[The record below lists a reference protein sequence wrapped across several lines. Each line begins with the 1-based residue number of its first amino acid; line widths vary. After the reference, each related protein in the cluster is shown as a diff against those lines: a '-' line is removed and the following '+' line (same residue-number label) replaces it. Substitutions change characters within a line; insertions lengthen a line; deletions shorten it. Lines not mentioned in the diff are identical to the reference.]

1 VTTAYH
7 PWGRVDADGTVYVRT
22 ADGERV
28 IGSWQAGSPEEAIAF
43 FQRKYEALETE
54 VVLLEQRI
62 ASTDIAPAQAS
73 ASVNRL
79 VQAINEANALGDL
92 DGLRTRVE
100 RLVEDVGHRREEAK
114 AAREQARVQ
123 AKEIKERIVAEA
135 EQIAAEATHW
145 KSSGERMRELL
156 EEWKA
161 APHAERSAEAVL
173 WKRLSAA
180 RNAFTKRRKAYFATL
195 EAEREDV
202 KARKEK
208 LVADAEALSGS
219 TDWGPT
225 TSAYRELMG
234 LWKAAGR
241 ADRDAEAELWKRFR
255 AAQDKFFNARSEVF
269 SAKDAELREHSEA
282 KQQLLDQAQGL
293 LPVSD
298 IRSARSALR
307 GIQERWEQIGAV
319 PRDSREHLE
328 SGLRRVEDAI
338 RKTEEAQ
345 WHRSNPEA
353 LARAEGTVAQLR
365 STIAQLEEQLT
376 QARERGDA
384 AAAQSAE
391 EALTARRAWLTEAEH
406 TLAEFKVL
414 KAASAG
420 DPASAG
426 DAVDVVDAVDGADG
440 AQHVPEVLGIPH
452 LEREPADRHPIP
464 AGRHGRGQDVDVLV
478 RKHPGHVG
486 QQPGPVE
493 RLHLDGHQEHR
504 AVARRPVD
512 LDHPLLL
519 GTGQVHDIHA
529 VHPVHGHAMTVGDE
543 AGDLISRHRGAAPGQ
558 AHPCVRRA
566 VDLDAWV
573 SRGPGLG
580 FLGRQRRLG
589 QVLLGPGEATDR
601 PDQLLDHRLGA
612 DPPFADRCV

>member
-1 VTTAYH
+1 MTTAYH
-7 PWGRVDADGTVYVRT
+7 PWGRVDPDGTVYVRT

-156 EEWKA
+156 EEWKT
-161 APHAERSAEAVL
+161 APHAERAAEAAL

-219 TDWGPT
+219 TEWGPT
-225 TSAYRELMG
+225 TSAYRELMRQ
-234 LWKAAGR
+234 WKAAGR

-269 SAKDAELREHSEA
+269 SAKDAELREHAEA
-282 KQQLLDQAQGL
+282 KQQLLETAQGL

-345 WHRSNPEA
+345 WRRSNPEA

-376 QARERGDA
+376 RARERGDA

-440 AQHVPEVLGIPH
+440 AQHVPEMLGVPH

-464 AGRHGRGQDVDVLV
+464 AGRHGRGQDIDVLI
-478 RKHPGHVG
+478 RQHPGHVG
-486 QQPGPVE
+486 EQPGPVE
-493 RLHLDGHQEHR
+493 RLHLDGHEEHR
-504 AVARRPVD
+504 AVAWRPVD

-519 GTGQVHDIHA
+519 GAGQVDDIHA

-543 AGDLISRHRGAAPGQ
+543 AGDLISRHRSAASGQSHPGG
-558 AHPCVRRA
+558 RRT
-566 VDLDAWV
+566 VDLDTWV
-573 SRGPGLG
+573 SWRPRLRL
-580 FLGRQRRLG
+580 LGRQGRLG
-589 QVLLGPGEATDR
+589 
-601 PDQLLDHRLGA
+601 
-612 DPPFADRCV
+612 

>member
-1 VTTAYH
+1 MTTAYH

-62 ASTDIAPAQAS
+62 AGTDMAPAQAS
-73 ASVNRL
+73 ASVQRL

-100 RLVEDVGHRREEAK
+100 RLTEDVGHRREEAK
-114 AAREQARVQ
+114 AAREQARAQ

-145 KSSGERMRELL
+145 KTSGERMRELL
-156 EEWKA
+156 EEWKT
-161 APHAERSAEAVL
+161 APHAERAAEAAL

-202 KARKEK
+202 RARKEK

-219 TDWGPT
+219 TEWGPT
-225 TSAYRELMG
+225 TSAYRELMR

-269 SAKDAELREHSEA
+269 SAKDAELREHAEA
-282 KQQLLDQAQGL
+282 KQQLLEAAQGL

-307 GIQERWEQIGAV
+307 GIQERWEQIGPV
-319 PRDSREHLE
+319 PRESREHLE

-338 RKTEEAQ
+338 RKTEETQ
-345 WHRSNPEA
+345 WRRSNPEA

-376 QARERGDA
+376 RARGRGDA
-384 AAAQSAE
+384 AAAQSTE
-391 EALTARRAWLTEAEH
+391 EALPAPRAPWGPPLGVH
-406 TLAEFKVL
+406 FLSPSD
-414 KAASAG
+414 SAG
-420 DPASAG
+420 HS
-426 DAVDVVDAVDGADG
+426 VDVVDAVDGADG
-440 AQHVPEVLGIPH
+440 AQYVAEVLGIPH
-452 LEREPADRHPIP
+452 LEGEPADRHPIP
-464 AGRHGRGQDVDVLV
+464 ARRHRRGQDVDVLV
-478 RKHPGHVG
+478 REHPGHVG
-486 QQPGPVE
+486 EQPGPVE
-493 RLHLDGHQEHR
+493 RLDLDGHEEHR

-519 GTGQVHDIHA
+519 SVGQVDDIHA

-543 AGDLISRHRGAAPGQ
+543 AGDLISRHRGAAPGK

-566 VDLDAWV
+566 VDLDARV
-573 SRGPGLG
+573 SQRPGLR

-612 DPPFADRCV
+612 DPPFADRGV